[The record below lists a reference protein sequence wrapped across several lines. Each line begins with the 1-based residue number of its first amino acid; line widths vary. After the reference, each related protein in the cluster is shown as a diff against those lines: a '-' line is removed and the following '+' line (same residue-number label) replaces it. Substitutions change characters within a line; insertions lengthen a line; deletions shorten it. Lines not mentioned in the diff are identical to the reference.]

1 MSTIR
6 TYIEHLVLIFITLIL
21 LQSCVVYQKNS
32 VSLEAAVLQ
41 ELKSK
46 VEMKTKET
54 YKFQRIVFEDDH
66 FYGIQ
71 DIKGEKIK
79 RPLQANDLNKIR
91 LQDKSKSTIA
101 TVATILGSLTAV
113 ILVWYF
119 IDTGGGNWL
128 DLTE

>member
-54 YKFQRIVFEDDH
+54 YKFQRIVFEDDP

-71 DIKGEKIK
+71 DIIGEKIK
-79 RPLQANDLNKIR
+79 RPLQANN
-91 LQDKSKSTIA
+91 
-101 TVATILGSLTAV
+101 LT
-113 ILVWYF
+113 
-119 IDTGGGNWL
+119 
-128 DLTE
+128 